1 MNQRNQRRGCRG
13 RDWLGPD
20 RESDF
25 VTEQVQ
31 QPGNPRELLRPGV
44 VVHRSRVELPDLGP
58 QVRYDGLH
66 DANQCLNL
74 VGEAEKGL
82 GRDDEWHG
90 VGHGWWEPRVGH
102 HPPEAVWSWPR
113 RGDLFRLGRVVRLRA
128 VLRIRVTRRAFLR
141 HGPSFVPAQ

>member
-20 RESDF
+20 HESGF

-31 QPGNPRELLRPGV
+31 QSGNPHELPRPDV
-44 VVHRSRVELPDLGP
+44 VVPLFRVELLDSGP
-58 QVRYDGLH
+58 
-66 DANQCLNL
+66 QCLNL
-74 VGEAEKGL
+74 VGKAKKGL
-82 GRDDEWHG
+82 GRDDEWRG
-90 VGHGWWEPRVGH
+90 VGHRWWEPWVCH

-128 VLRIRVTRRAFLR
+128 MLRIRVTRRAFLR
-141 HGPSFVPAQ
+141 YGPSF